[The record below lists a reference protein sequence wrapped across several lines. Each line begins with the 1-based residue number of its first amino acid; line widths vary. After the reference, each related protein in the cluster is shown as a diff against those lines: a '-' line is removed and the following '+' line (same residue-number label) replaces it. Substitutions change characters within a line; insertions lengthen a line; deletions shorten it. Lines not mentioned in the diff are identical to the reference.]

1 MLPPFPRAARS
12 GGRRVPQGP
21 DTHPPQVEESVLT
34 IGKFHNV
41 VKLVAFAPFKSA
53 QSALENI
60 NAVSEGE
67 RAVVG
72 PGAPG

>member
-1 MLPPFPRAARS
+1 MLN
-12 GGRRVPQGP
+12 
-21 DTHPPQVEESVLT
+21 

-67 RAVVG
+67 RGRGGGGG
-72 PGAPG
+72 PPAGTVRPG